1 MQVGYLVRMLPVPA
15 LIPLET
21 LPSWP
26 AVNDPTVLEMLTLTL
41 FIPLAIT
48 LVLALLILGPGW
60 RAKE

>member
-1 MQVGYLVRMLPVPA
+1 MLPGSA

-41 FIPLAIT
+41 FIPLGIT
-48 LVLALLILGPGW
+48 LVLAALILGPGW
-60 RAKE
+60 VAKDQRSRD